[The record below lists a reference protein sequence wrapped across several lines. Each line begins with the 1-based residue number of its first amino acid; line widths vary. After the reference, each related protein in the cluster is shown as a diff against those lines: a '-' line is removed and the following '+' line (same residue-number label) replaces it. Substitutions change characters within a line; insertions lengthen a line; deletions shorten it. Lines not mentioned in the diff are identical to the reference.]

1 MVNIKHI
8 IIALGILLLLFG
20 AGFLTGRKTA
30 RNGQIS
36 PDKPEPDT
44 ATVTSTIVDDS
55 PKEEAAIPKGWE
67 LVPTARIREYEEVIA
82 AYKDSLARKPLIV
95 TGVPGVT
102 EHNSQFIAVPI
113 SQSTFTDNKTYK
125 CVVEGY
131 ASKMLWHESYQETKI
146 VKVPQLYNPKW
157 QFSPAVSAFVGKDI
171 LAVGAGLK
179 LDVWQGKWQFSPSL
193 SYCWG
198 YSNGQQWHGPVA
210 TFSMSYNLIRK

>member
-1 MVNIKHI
+1 MKLRDIL
-8 IIALGILLLLFG
+8 IALGILLLLFG

-30 RNGQIS
+30 KSGPVTPQV
-36 PDKPEPDT
+36 D
-44 ATVTSTIVDDS
+44 TVTIRDTIIDYK
-55 PKEEAAIPKGWE
+55 PQQAAIPNGYE
-67 LVPTARIREYEEVIA
+67 LVPSGTLHIYEEVLA
-82 AYKDSLARKPLIV
+82 AYKDSLARKPMLV
-95 TGVPGVT
+95 EYHDTT
-102 EHNSQFIAVPI
+102 FIAVPI
-113 SQSTFTDNKTYK
+113 DQTTFTDNKTYK

>member
-8 IIALGILLLLFG
+8 LIALGILLLIFG

-30 RNGQIS
+30 RNGPVTPQE
-36 PDKPEPDT
+36 D
-44 ATVTSTIVDDS
+44 TVTIRDTIIDYK
-55 PKEEAAIPKGWE
+55 PQQAAIPNGYE
-67 LVPTARIREYEEVIA
+67 LVPSGTLHIYEEVLA
-82 AYKDSLARKPLIV
+82 AYKDSLARKPMLV
-95 TGVPGVT
+95 EYHDTT
-102 EHNSQFIAVPI
+102 FIAVPI
-113 SQSTFTDNKTYK
+113 DQTTFTDNKTYK
-125 CVVEGY
+125 CLVEGY

-179 LDVWQGKWQFSPSL
+179 LDVWQGKWQFSPGL

-198 YSNGQQWHGPVA
+198 YSNGQQWYGPVA
-210 TFSMSYNLIRK
+210 TFTLSYNLIRK

>member
-1 MVNIKHI
+1 MKLRDIL
-8 IIALGILLLLFG
+8 IALGILFLLFG

-30 RNGQIS
+30 KSGPVTPQV
-36 PDKPEPDT
+36 D
-44 ATVTSTIVDDS
+44 TVTIRDTIIDYK
-55 PKEEAAIPKGWE
+55 PQQAAIPNGYE
-67 LVPTARIREYEEVIA
+67 LVPSGTLHIYEEVLA
-82 AYKDSLARKPLIV
+82 AYKDSLARKPMLV
-95 TGVPGVT
+95 EYHDTT
-102 EHNSQFIAVPI
+102 FIAVPI
-113 SQSTFTDNKTYK
+113 DQTTFTDNKTYK

>member
-1 MVNIKHI
+1 MKLRDIL
-8 IIALGILLLLFG
+8 IALGILLLLFG

-30 RNGQIS
+30 KSGPVTPQV
-36 PDKPEPDT
+36 D
-44 ATVTSTIVDDS
+44 TVTIRDTIIDYK
-55 PKEEAAIPKGWE
+55 PQQAAIPHGYE
-67 LVPTARIREYEEVIA
+67 LVPSGTLHIYEEVLA
-82 AYKDSLARKPLIV
+82 AYKDSLARKPMLV
-95 TGVPGVT
+95 EYHDTT
-102 EHNSQFIAVPI
+102 FIAVPI
-113 SQSTFTDNKTYK
+113 DQTTFTDNKTYK

>member
-20 AGFLTGRKTA
+20 AGFLAGRKTA
-30 RNGQIS
+30 KSGPITPQVDTVPIRDTLI
-36 PDKPEPDT
+36 DYKPQQ
-44 ATVTSTIVDDS
+44 
-55 PKEEAAIPKGWE
+55 AAIPNGYE
-67 LVPTARIREYEEVIA
+67 LVPSGTLHIYEEVLA
-82 AYKDSLARKPLIV
+82 AYKDSLARKPMLV
-95 TGVPGVT
+95 EYHDTT
-102 EHNSQFIAVPI
+102 FIAVPI
-113 SQSTFTDNKTYK
+113 DQTTFTDNKTYK